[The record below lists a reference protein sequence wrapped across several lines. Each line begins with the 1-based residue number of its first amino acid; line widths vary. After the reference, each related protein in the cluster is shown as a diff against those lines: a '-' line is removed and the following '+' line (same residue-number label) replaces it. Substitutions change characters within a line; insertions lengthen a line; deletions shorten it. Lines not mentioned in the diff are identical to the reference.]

1 MTAVKAKLF
10 ACMKGEIGDIR
21 ALLGASEAAL
31 DARIQE
37 LKEEQEL
44 GASIIESFMD
54 ECFIATAA
62 YGTSSAEEIDVLRGF
77 RDRVMVRS
85 DAGRDLIGFY
95 YAASPPLAEYIAR
108 HEMVRTVVR
117 EWCIDPIAWGA
128 SLLQPVGQSIL

>member
-21 ALLGASEAAL
+21 ALLSAGEAAL

-44 GASIIESFMD
+44 GAAILESFLD

-62 YGTSSAEEIDVLRGF
+62 YGTSSAEEIDVLRSF
-77 RDRVMVRS
+77 RDRVLARS
-85 DAGRDLIGFY
+85 DAGRDLIAFY
-95 YAASPPLAEYIAR
+95 YAASPPLAELIAR
-108 HEMVRTVVR
+108 HEVLRLLVR
-117 EWCIDPIAWGA
+117 ECVVDPVVWCS
-128 SLLQPVGQSIL
+128 SLLQPAWQSPR